1 MFAGKFLKISKN
13 FISHFLT
20 RELRSRIIG
29 CQSQVKLC
37 IHLSYKLYLTICNL
51 SKSLE
56 KEGMYTHA
64 DNFAIT
70 EKPGS

>member
-29 CQSQVKLC
+29 CQSQVKL
-37 IHLSYKLYLTICNL
+37 LYLTTCNL

-64 DNFAIT
+64 DNFAIM

>member
-20 RELRSRIIG
+20 RELRSRIK
-29 CQSQVKLC
+29 VKLC
-37 IHLSYKLYLTICNL
+37 KHLSYKLYLTICNL
-51 SKSLE
+51 SESLE

-64 DNFAIT
+64 DNFAIM